1 MEKIKD
7 PGFGYKTANSAKRM
21 VNADGSFNLIH
32 INKKFSVSE
41 IYSRLINMTWIKFI
55 TLIFL
60 WYFLLNILFAGI
72 YFFIGIEHLTIEK
85 STPFQDFLNSYFFSA
100 QTLTTLGYGLVSPQ
114 GNITAFISSLE
125 ALIGLIGFAF
135 MTGLLYGRFSKPKA
149 AIRFSDV
156 MVLRPFKEKR
166 AVMFRLMNKRTNVM
180 IEPKI
185 KVTLAIN
192 ELDDK
197 GVFSRK
203 FFNLNL
209 EREKI
214 MYLPSTW
221 TIVHEIEEGS
231 PLYKYTDE
239 QLLKLNAE
247 LLVLI
252 EYYEDAFTQNVYQMH
267 SYSFNDLRNNYRFTP
282 AYYFDKNG
290 QAILDHGNLSKIESM

>member
-55 TLIFL
+55 ALIFL
-60 WYFLLNILFAGI
+60 WYFLLNVLFASI

-85 STPFQDFLNSYFFSA
+85 STPFQGFLNSYFFSA

-252 EYYEDAFTQNVYQMH
+252 EYYEDAFTQNVYQIH
-267 SYSFNDLRNNYRFTP
+267 SYSFNDLRNNYKFTP
-282 AYYFDKNG
+282 AYYFDENG

>member
-72 YFFIGIEHLTIEK
+72 YSFIGIEHLTIEK

-267 SYSFNDLRNNYRFTP
+267 SYSFNDLRNNYKFTP
-282 AYYFDKNG
+282 AYYFDENG

>member
-192 ELDDK
+192 ELDDN

-252 EYYEDAFTQNVYQMH
+252 EYYEDAFTQNVYQIH
-267 SYSFNDLRNNYRFTP
+267 SYSFNDLRNNYKFTP
-282 AYYFDKNG
+282 AYYFDENG
-290 QAILDHGNLSKIESM
+290 QAILDHGNLSKIELM

>member
-267 SYSFNDLRNNYRFTP
+267 SYSFNDLRNNYKFTP

>member
-156 MVLRPFKEKR
+156 MVLRPFKDKR

-192 ELDDK
+192 ELDDN

-252 EYYEDAFTQNVYQMH
+252 EYYEDAFTQNVYQIH
-267 SYSFNDLRNNYRFTP
+267 SYSFNDLRNNYKFTP
-282 AYYFDKNG
+282 AYYFDENG
-290 QAILDHGNLSKIESM
+290 QAILDHGNLSKIELI

>member
-192 ELDDK
+192 ELDDN

-252 EYYEDAFTQNVYQMH
+252 EYYEDAFTQNVYQIH
-267 SYSFNDLRNNYRFTP
+267 SYSFNDLRNNYKFTP
-282 AYYFDKNG
+282 AYYFDENG
-290 QAILDHGNLSKIESM
+290 QAILDHGNLSKIELI

>member
-100 QTLTTLGYGLVSPQ
+100 QTLTTLGYGSVSPQ

-197 GVFSRK
+197 GGFSRK

-221 TIVHEIEEGS
+221 TIVHEIEEDS
-231 PLYKYTDE
+231 PLYIYTDE

-252 EYYEDAFTQNVYQMH
+252 EYYEDAFTQNVYQVH
-267 SYSFNDLRNNYRFTP
+267 SYSFNDLRNNYKFTP
-282 AYYFDKNG
+282 AYYFDENG

>member
-282 AYYFDKNG
+282 AYYFDENG

>member
-60 WYFLLNILFAGI
+60 WFFLLNILFAGI

-197 GVFSRK
+197 GGFSRK

-221 TIVHEIEEGS
+221 TIVHEIEEDS
-231 PLYKYTDE
+231 PLYIYTDE

-267 SYSFNDLRNNYRFTP
+267 SYSFNDLRNNYKFTP
-282 AYYFDKNG
+282 AYYFDENG

>member
-60 WYFLLNILFAGI
+60 WFFLLNILFAGI

-100 QTLTTLGYGLVSPQ
+100 QTLTTLGYGSVSPQ

-197 GVFSRK
+197 GGFSRK
-203 FFNLNL
+203 FYNLNL

-267 SYSFNDLRNNYRFTP
+267 SYSFNDLRNNYKFTP
-282 AYYFDKNG
+282 AYYFDENG

>member
-197 GVFSRK
+197 GGFSRK

-267 SYSFNDLRNNYRFTP
+267 SYSFNDLRNNYKFTP
-282 AYYFDKNG
+282 AYYFDENG

>member
-156 MVLRPFKEKR
+156 MVLRPFKDKR

-192 ELDDK
+192 ELDDN

-252 EYYEDAFTQNVYQMH
+252 EYYEDAFTQNVYQIH
-267 SYSFNDLRNNYRFTP
+267 SYSFNDLRNNYKFTP
-282 AYYFDKNG
+282 AYYFDENG
-290 QAILDHGNLSKIESM
+290 QATLDHGNLSKIELI

>member
-267 SYSFNDLRNNYRFTP
+267 SYSFNDLRNNYKFTP
-282 AYYFDKNG
+282 AYYFDKRT
-290 QAILDHGNLSKIESM
+290 SYFRSWKFK

>member
-72 YFFIGIEHLTIEK
+72 YFFIGIEYLTIEK

-166 AVMFRLMNKRTNVM
+166 SVMFRLMNKRTNVM

-192 ELDDK
+192 ELDDN

-252 EYYEDAFTQNVYQMH
+252 EYYEDAFTQNVYQIH
-267 SYSFNDLRNNYRFTP
+267 SYSFNDLRNNYKFTP
-282 AYYFDKNG
+282 AYYFDENG
-290 QAILDHGNLSKIESM
+290 QAILDHGNLSKIELI

>member
-267 SYSFNDLRNNYRFTP
+267 SYSFNDLRNNYKFTP
-282 AYYFDKNG
+282 AYYFDENG

>member
-100 QTLTTLGYGLVSPQ
+100 QTLTTLGYGSVSPQ

-197 GVFSRK
+197 GGFSRK

-267 SYSFNDLRNNYRFTP
+267 SYSFNDLRNNYKFTP
-282 AYYFDKNG
+282 AYYFDENG

>member
-135 MTGLLYGRFSKPKA
+135 MTGLLYGRFSKPNA

-192 ELDDK
+192 ELDDN

-252 EYYEDAFTQNVYQMH
+252 EYYEDAFTQNVYQIH
-267 SYSFNDLRNNYRFTP
+267 SYSFNDLRNNYKFTP
-282 AYYFDKNG
+282 AYYFDENG
-290 QAILDHGNLSKIESM
+290 QAILDHGNLSKIELI

>member
-197 GVFSRK
+197 GVFFK
-203 FFNLNL
+203 KVF
-209 EREKI
+209 
-214 MYLPSTW
+214 
-221 TIVHEIEEGS
+221 
-231 PLYKYTDE
+231 
-239 QLLKLNAE
+239 
-247 LLVLI
+247 
-252 EYYEDAFTQNVYQMH
+252 
-267 SYSFNDLRNNYRFTP
+267 
-282 AYYFDKNG
+282 
-290 QAILDHGNLSKIESM
+290 